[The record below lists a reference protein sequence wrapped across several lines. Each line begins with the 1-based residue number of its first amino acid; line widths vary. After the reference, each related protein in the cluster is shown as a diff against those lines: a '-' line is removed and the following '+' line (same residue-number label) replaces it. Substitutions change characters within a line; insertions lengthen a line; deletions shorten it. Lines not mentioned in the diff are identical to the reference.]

1 MAFFSILPQGDSP
14 QALRLK
20 RFVLAATS
28 ALMVVAFMALL
39 YSGGYMAL
47 EGLTWSITGIVTCIV
62 VFYGMLRSGLN
73 LRFRDPS
80 MTSIQMASAML
91 VITSTAFFINSDARD
106 TVVPILLM
114 IFYFG
119 IYRLD
124 PYAMTRLALINIA
137 FYGAMIAALYVYRP
151 QALDLRLELLRWGIL
166 ALVSLWFGTVG
177 GHVTQLRRGLAERK
191 AAVEALLERDDLTG
205 VGNRRFLTHMLEQEK
220 SRAQRSGTIFC
231 VAMLDLDYFK
241 KVNDTYGHAAGDRI
255 LKVFAQAAQQGLR
268 NIDYFGRYGGEEFM
282 LIMSDTR
289 LDGAQATAERLRTN
303 VENVRF
309 NDIDPKLIQTVSIGL
324 AEFHPGESIDH
335 VQLRADK
342 AMYKAKARG
351 RNRIEI
357 DTEPIKDPAA
367 IERSS
372 SFA

>member
-124 PYAMTRLALINIA
+124 PHAMTRLALINIA